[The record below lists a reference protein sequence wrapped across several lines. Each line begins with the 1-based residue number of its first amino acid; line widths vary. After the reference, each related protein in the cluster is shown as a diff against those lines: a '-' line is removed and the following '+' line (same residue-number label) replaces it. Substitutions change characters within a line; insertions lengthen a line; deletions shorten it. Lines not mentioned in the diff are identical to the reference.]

1 LIRTTFHI
9 LVFSATICAVAA
21 PTTLLCDDDF
31 SQRSAWQVPLYENTR
46 RQVLAWIQ
54 AQEVAAAAK
63 TRATQLWPEIEPA
76 GAQPQLDRIAQTVA
90 MLDDPARLLVEF
102 CEQPRVSPTLPEFSV
117 LKSEKVSPLIRNNLR
132 LLYGRHLARERLYD
146 EALLQLAGMSASDV
160 VDPASLLFYQSVV
173 YHRVLKKDEALASL
187 EQLLSAGEHVPLR
200 YRTVA
205 ELMKADIEPL
215 EDESL
220 DHIARR
226 MHDVRRRLELG
237 RAGKKVL
244 AVEDGVIESLDKLIK
259 KLEEQQQQQQSSGGG
274 GGGSPAKDSQILG
287 GTGPGNVTKKDI
299 GDKTSWGDLPP
310 KKRRQAMQQ
319 ISKDYPPH
327 YREIIEQ
334 YFKRLATENND
345 RRSP

>member
-1 LIRTTFHI
+1 MRYFVTFKALIFAI
-9 LVFSATICAVAA
+9 LMGYV
-21 PTTLLCDDDF
+21 LNE
-31 SQRSAWQVPLYENTR
+31 RSARSDDEFAQRASWETPDYEKTR
-46 RQVLAWIQ
+46 RKITAWIEAQ
-54 AQEVAAAAK
+54 QIDQEVK
-63 TRATQLWPEIEPA
+63 TRATRLWPVTERATGE
-76 GAQPQLDRIAQTVA
+76 QLLNRVTRTVA
-90 MLDDPARLLVEF
+90 ICDPATNPIVEF
-102 CEQPRVSPTLPEFSV
+102 CNEPASGVEIPKFEV
-117 LKSEKVSPLIRNNLR
+117 LKSEKLSPLARNNLQ
-132 LLYGRHLARERLYD
+132 LLLGRWLAREQMYD
-146 EALLQLAGMSASDV
+146 EALEQLAGMSASDV

-173 YHRVLKKDEALASL
+173 YHRLLKKDEALATL
-187 EQLLSAGEHVPLR
+187 DQLLSGDDVPIR

-226 MHDVRRRLELG
+226 MGDVRRRLELG

-259 KLEEQQQQQQSSGGG
+259 KMEEQQQQQQGGG
-274 GGGSPAKDSQILG
+274 GGGGGNPAKDSRILG
-287 GTGPGNVTKKDI
+287 GTGPGNVTKKKI

-310 KKRRQAMQQ
+310 KQRREAMQQ

-334 YFKRLATENND
+334 YFKHLATDKKDD
-345 RRSP
+345 R